1 MSIQNIIGWIMRKHT
16 HDFNTT
22 ATKPLSGK
30 WISALH
36 LECWNR
42 ALPLCRNFSGG
53 VPCQDGAAPPCTN
66 SIKITVFC
74 QKPISFEIGFFLLP
88 TPTRIFY
95 YPEYCRNVPYR
106 VNPASK
112 TKIPRA
118 VLRHRGI
125 GIRGNIFYGM
135 LGYRINCLR
144 VRFSAKDLV
153 RSIWARLNW
162 ISKRVLA
169 CAPS

>member
-22 ATKPLSGK
+22 ATKPRCGN
-30 WISALH
+30 WTGALH

-42 ALPLCRNFSGG
+42 ALPLCRNFSGEST
-53 VPCQDGAAPPCTN
+53 VSRRRSAPLHKFHQDY
-66 SIKITVFC
+66 S
-74 QKPISFEIGFFLLP
+74 LLP
-88 TPTRIFY
+88 KADFFWDRLFSFARSGPHFY